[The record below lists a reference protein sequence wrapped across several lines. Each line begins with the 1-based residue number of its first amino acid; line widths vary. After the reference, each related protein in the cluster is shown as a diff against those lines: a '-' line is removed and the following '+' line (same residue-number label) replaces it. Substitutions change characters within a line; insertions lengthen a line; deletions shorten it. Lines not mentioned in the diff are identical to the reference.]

1 LKKRDLRRSELADR
15 YVSTIIPKM
24 EAKESET
31 IKLALVN
38 LRRKQE
44 AEEKAINLQREKQR

>member
-1 LKKRDLRRSELADR
+1 
-15 YVSTIIPKM
+15 M

>member
-15 YVSTIIPKM
+15 YASTIIPKM

-31 IKLALVN
+31 IKLALIN